1 MLDHF
6 GGINTLFH
14 ILSNLGTVVTL
25 RERSVRAVC
34 EAIQLHDVELLP
46 TTPSFLNILV
56 HSDVGSYFD
65 LSSLRVISYGTE
77 VMPQVTLDRLAVLF
91 PDVKLQQTYG
101 LSEVGVLR
109 TKSRPDGSLWLKVG
123 GKGFQTQVRENIL
136 WIKSDFAMVGYIN
149 APSPF
154 DEEGWFNTQDQVDVE
169 GDFIRILGRTTD
181 LINVGGQKVYPAEV
195 EDVIIGL
202 HNIEDVRVFGQKSA
216 LVGNV
221 VVAEVVLREPEKPVE
236 LKRRVRK
243 ACLEVLAD
251 FKVPVKVTEAQS
263 HLYTTRHKKV
273 RH

>member
-1 MLDHF
+1 
-6 GGINTLFH
+6 
-14 ILSNLGTVVTL
+14 
-25 RERSVRAVC
+25 
-34 EAIQLHDVELLP
+34 
-46 TTPSFLNILV
+46 
-56 HSDVGSYFD
+56 
-65 LSSLRVISYGTE
+65 
-77 VMPQVTLDRLAVLF
+77 
-91 PDVKLQQTYG
+91 
-101 LSEVGVLR
+101 VGVLR